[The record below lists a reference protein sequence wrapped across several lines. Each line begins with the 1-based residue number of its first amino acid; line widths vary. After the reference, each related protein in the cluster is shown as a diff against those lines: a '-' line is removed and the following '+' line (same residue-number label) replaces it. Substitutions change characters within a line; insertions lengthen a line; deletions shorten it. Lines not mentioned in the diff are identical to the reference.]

1 MREALRRFAW
11 LISVI
16 ALIAI
21 LINFNIKVINNV
33 NSIYGDHGYVSDEC
47 WYVEA
52 ARNIL
57 HKVFGLSPIMW
68 GSKVNVTLVL
78 TGETDVEEFKDIV
91 MRYGAEIIKD
101 DYTYFK
107 AIYAVVPIETLNYVI
122 HLPNVSRVIYGY
134 MYLDKSGIIDYLN
147 MEHPP
152 LGKYFIILSML
163 TCGDVPLC
171 WRIPSIISG
180 NIILVATFLLM
191 VMALRGRGW
200 VAYLFATLT
209 ALSLSFDPMLINS
222 SSLAMLD
229 VFVSLFT
236 VLALLAVMLG
246 KGKLGGL
253 LTGLAGSIKF
263 SGFFNVIPLYL
274 SLRRLG
280 RNPANSILHSIYVPL
295 MVFFI
300 LSAPLIAYLGP
311 WQWFDQGF
319 AGAIS
324 WHLKQKHEIGKGPPV
339 ANPWDW
345 LVNRNPFVYHLNPNL
360 FAEGK
365 FLILFNYLPTAVLTL
380 IALPSILRRPKL
392 RTVIE
397 WCWIPYL
404 MYVLQYLLGGKTQYS
419 FYTIHICPLLHS
431 SAFIALSLITNPR
444 TFEEVLNEW
453 YKLLKLVWDWLGG
466 DVEVKLVITP
476 RSA

>member
-1 MREALRRFAW
+1 MREALRRYVW

-21 LINFNIKVINNV
+21 LINFNIKVLDNV
-33 NSIYGDHGYVSDEC
+33 NSMYGDHGYVSDEC

-68 GSKVNVTLVL
+68 GDKVNVTLVL
-78 TGETDVEEFKDIV
+78 TGGTDVEEFKDVV
-91 MRYGAEIIKD
+91 MRYGAEVIKD

-163 TCGDVPLC
+163 TCGDVPIC

-180 NIILVATFLLM
+180 NIIIVATFLIM
-191 VMALRGRGW
+191 AMALRDRGW
-200 VAYLFATLT
+200 VAYVFATLT

-236 VLALLAVMLG
+236 VLALLAVMVG
-246 KGKLGGL
+246 KSKLSGL
-253 LTGLAGSIKF
+253 F
-263 SGFFNVIPLYL
+263 
-274 SLRRLG
+274 
-280 RNPANSILHSIYVPL
+280 
-295 MVFFI
+295 
-300 LSAPLIAYLGP
+300 
-311 WQWFDQGF
+311 
-319 AGAIS
+319 
-324 WHLKQKHEIGKGPPV
+324 
-339 ANPWDW
+339 
-345 LVNRNPFVYHLNPNL
+345 
-360 FAEGK
+360 
-365 FLILFNYLPTAVLTL
+365 
-380 IALPSILRRPKL
+380 
-392 RTVIE
+392 
-397 WCWIPYL
+397 
-404 MYVLQYLLGGKTQYS
+404 
-419 FYTIHICPLLHS
+419 
-431 SAFIALSLITNPR
+431 
-444 TFEEVLNEW
+444 
-453 YKLLKLVWDWLGG
+453 
-466 DVEVKLVITP
+466 
-476 RSA
+476 